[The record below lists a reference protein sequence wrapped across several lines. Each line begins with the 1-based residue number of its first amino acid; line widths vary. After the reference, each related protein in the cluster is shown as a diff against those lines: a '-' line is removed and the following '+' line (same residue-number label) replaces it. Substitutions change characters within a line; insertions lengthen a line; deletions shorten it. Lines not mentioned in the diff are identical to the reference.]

1 MNNKNEELLHAWL
14 RLCTTISNE
23 RITSDMPYNEA
34 LICNFLYRNKLMH
47 PDLIPTATDLCR
59 FTKMLK
65 SQMNRTLQCMEEKGI
80 IIRKRS
86 EKDRRQI
93 FVVLNEDCPIYQKQH
108 AKIMKIVETL
118 MTRLGTD
125 NVDQIISIFTKI
137 ADTADEV
144 FI

>member
-1 MNNKNEELLHAWL
+1 MINKNEELLHAWL
-14 RLCTTISNE
+14 RLSTSISNE

-34 LICNFLYRNKLMH
+34 LICNFLYRNKLIR
-47 PDLIPTATDLCR
+47 PDWIPTATDLCR

-65 SQMNRTLQCMEEKGI
+65 SQMNRTLQCMEDKGI
-80 IIRKRS
+80 IFRKRS

-93 FVVLNEDCPIYQKQH
+93 YVVLNEECSIYQQQH
-108 AKIMKIVETL
+108 AKVMKIVDTL
-118 MTRLGTD
+118 MTHLGTD
-125 NVDQIISIFTKI
+125 NVDQIISMFTKI

>member
-1 MNNKNEELLHAWL
+1 MINKNEELLHAWL

-34 LICNFLYRNKLMH
+34 LICNYLYRTKMMC
-47 PDLIPTATDLCR
+47 PDQIPTATDLCR

-80 IIRKRS
+80 ITRKRS

-93 FVVLNEDCPIYQKQH
+93 YVVLNEECSIYQKQH
-108 AKIMKIVETL
+108 TKIMKIVDAL
-118 MTRLGTD
+118 MARLGTD
-125 NVDQIISIFTKI
+125 NVDQIIPMFKKI

-144 FI
+144 LI